1 MKTINYKGKGEH
13 SVNELELI
21 INQQAEELH
30 LFNSGQKQLNLSG
43 VIVPKD
49 TLCCPECNST
59 NLKNAI
65 HTDYKECNKCC
76 HYWEHNAQ

>member
-1 MKTINYKGKGEH
+1 MKNLNYKGKGEH

-43 VIVPKD
+43 VSQQRELLNALAND
-49 TLCCPECNST
+49 FNNST
-59 NLKNAI
+59 DTYVGEKTIEKTLKAFN
-65 HTDYKECNKCC
+65 CG
-76 HYWEHNAQ
+76 

>member
-1 MKTINYKGKGEH
+1 MKNLNYKGNGEH

-21 INQQAEELH
+21 I
-30 LFNSGQKQLNLSG
+30 S
-43 VIVPKD
+43 
-49 TLCCPECNST
+49 CPECNST